1 MDTVY
6 AAPGTG
12 VRARAMTRPGR
23 SDMIRSRRTTRR
35 STTTRRILAVIGA
48 SVLVTGLAGCG
59 ADSDTAGGDGEKASK
74 LEGRGNITFVAGKD
88 TSGYW
93 KGLLEQWNSQHPK
106 EQVELVELPEA
117 ADQQRQRMID
127 NAQTKSD
134 AYTVLYVDVV
144 WTAEFAANGW
154 IEELPEKEFPLD
166 KMFPSVVD
174 TARYF
179 GKLYAVPQSTNGGL
193 LFYRK
198 DLLDKVDAKPPATW
212 QEMKDACKKIQAL
225 PEGKKADCY
234 AGQFEKYEGLTVNF
248 SEAVQSAG
256 GKVVDDQGKP
266 TLNTPEAKAGLQL
279 LVDSFKDGTIPREA
293 ITYKEEEGRRAF
305 QAGKLVFHRQWPYQY
320 ALANMKDGSS
330 KVAGK
335 FDVAPLPGVSGPG
348 SSTLG
353 GANMAISKFAKNKAT
368 ALDFIEF
375 ATTEESQRK
384 ALEVASTAGVHTALY
399 EDTELAKKWPYLP
412 MLKESILK
420 AVPRPVVVK
429 YGDAT
434 LAIQENAY
442 AALTG
447 DKTVDEALTKMQ
459 ADLETVT
466 KQ

>member
-1 MDTVY
+1 
-6 AAPGTG
+6 
-12 VRARAMTRPGR
+12 
-23 SDMIRSRRTTRR
+23 MIQSRRITRR
-35 STTTRRILAVIGA
+35 STVTRRLLAAVGA
-48 SVLVTGLAGCG
+48 GVLVASLAGCG
-59 ADSDTAGGDGEKASK
+59 TDSDTAGDGDKAGK

-93 KGLLEQWNSQHPK
+93 KKLLDEWNSQHPK
-106 EQVELVELPEA
+106 EQVSLVELPEA

-134 AYTVLYVDVV
+134 AHTVLYLDVV

-154 IEELPEKEFPLD
+154 IEELPESDFPLD

-198 DLLDKVDAKPPATW
+198 DLLEKAKVEAPKTW
-212 QEMKDACKKIQAL
+212 QEMKDACKKVKAL
-225 PEGKKADCY
+225 PEGKGVDCY

-256 GKVVDDQGKP
+256 GRIVDEEGKP
-266 TLNTPEAKAGLQL
+266 TLNTPQAKEGLQL
-279 LVDSFKDGTIPREA
+279 LVDSFKDGTIPKKA
-293 ITYKEEEGRRAF
+293 ITFKEEEGRRAF

-320 ALANMKDGSS
+320 ALANADDGSS

-335 FDVAPLPGVSGPG
+335 FDVAPLPGVAGPG

-368 ALDFIEF
+368 AMDFIKF
-375 ATTEESQRK
+375 ATTEEAQRT

-399 EDTELAKKWPYLP
+399 EDAELAKKWPYLP

-420 AVPRPVVVK
+420 AVPRPAVVK

-447 DKTVDEALTKMQ
+447 DKTVDQALTDMQ
-459 ADLETVT
+459 TDLGKVT
-466 KQ
+466 AQ

>member
-1 MDTVY
+1 
-6 AAPGTG
+6 
-12 VRARAMTRPGR
+12 
-23 SDMIRSRRTTRR
+23 MIQSRQITRR
-35 STTTRRILAVIGA
+35 STATRRLLAAIGA
-48 SVLVTGLAGCG
+48 GVLVASLAGCG
-59 ADSDTAGGDGEKASK
+59 TDSDTTGGGDKDGK

-93 KGLLEQWNSQHPK
+93 KKLLDEWNSQHPK
-106 EQVELVELPEA
+106 EQVSLVELPEA

-134 AYTVLYVDVV
+134 AHTVLYLDVV

-154 IEELPEKEFPLD
+154 IEELPESDFPLD

-198 DLLDKVDAKPPATW
+198 DLLEKAKVEAPKTW
-212 QEMKDACKKIQAL
+212 QEMKDACKKVKAL
-225 PEGKKADCY
+225 PQGKGVDCY

-256 GKVVDDQGKP
+256 GRIVDEEGKP
-266 TLNTPEAKAGLQL
+266 TLDTPQAKEGLQL
-279 LVDSFKDGTIPREA
+279 LVDSFKDGTIPKKA
-293 ITYKEEEGRRAF
+293 ITFKEEEGRRAF

-320 ALANMKDGSS
+320 GLANADDGSS

-335 FDVAPLPGVSGPG
+335 FDVAPLPGVAGPG

-368 ALDFIEF
+368 AIDFIKF
-375 ATTEESQRK
+375 ATTEESQRT

-399 EDTELAKKWPYLP
+399 EDAELAKKWPYLP

-420 AVPRPVVVK
+420 AVPRPAVVK

-447 DKTVDEALTKMQ
+447 DKTVDQALADMQ
-459 ADLETVT
+459 TDLGKVT
-466 KQ
+466 AQ

>member
-1 MDTVY
+1 
-6 AAPGTG
+6 
-12 VRARAMTRPGR
+12 
-23 SDMIRSRRTTRR
+23 MIQSRRTTRR
-35 STTTRRILAVIGA
+35 STATRRMLAAIGA
-48 SVLVTGLAGCG
+48 GVLVASLAGCG
-59 ADSDTAGGDGEKASK
+59 TDSDTAGGGDEKAGK

-93 KGLLEQWNSQHPK
+93 KKLLDEWNSKHPK
-106 EQVELVELPEA
+106 EQVSLVELPEA

-134 AYTVLYVDVV
+134 AHTVLYLDVV

-154 IEELPEKEFPLD
+154 IEELPEGEFPLD

-198 DLLDKVDAKPPATW
+198 DLLEKAKVEAPKTW
-212 QEMKDACKKIQAL
+212 QEMKDACKKVQAL
-225 PEGKKADCY
+225 PEGKGVDCY

-256 GKVVDDQGKP
+256 GRIVDEEGKP
-266 TLNTPEAKAGLQL
+266 TLNTPQAKEGLQL
-279 LVDSFKDGTIPREA
+279 LVDSFKDGTIPKKA
-293 ITYKEEEGRRAF
+293 ITFKEEEGRRAF

-320 ALANMKDGSS
+320 ALANADDGSS

-335 FDVAPLPGVSGPG
+335 FDVAPLPGVAGPG

-368 ALDFIEF
+368 AMDFIKF
-375 ATTEESQRK
+375 ATTEESQRT

-399 EDTELAKKWPYLP
+399 EDAELAKKWPYLP

-420 AVPRPVVVK
+420 AVPRPAVVK

-447 DKTVDEALTKMQ
+447 DKTVDQALTDMQ
-459 ADLETVT
+459 TDLGKVT
-466 KQ
+466 AQ

>member
-1 MDTVY
+1 
-6 AAPGTG
+6 
-12 VRARAMTRPGR
+12 
-23 SDMIRSRRTTRR
+23 MIRQRRVGQRR
-35 STTTRRILAVIGA
+35 AVRHPLLAGLA
-48 SVLVTGLAGCG
+48 AGVLIVGLAGCG
-59 ADSDTAGGDGEKASK
+59 TEETPKSDQKPATF
-74 LEGRGNITFVAGKD
+74 EGRGEITFVAGKD
-88 TSGYW
+88 TTGYW
-93 KGLLEQWNSQHPK
+93 KDLLDKWNTDHPK
-106 EQVELVELPEA
+106 EQVRLVELPES
-117 ADQQRQRMID
+117 ADQQRQQMIQ

-134 AYTVLYVDVV
+134 AYTVLYLDVV

-154 IEELPEKEFPLD
+154 VEQLPEDQYPLD
-166 KMFPSVVD
+166 QMFESVVN

-198 DLLDKVDAKPPATW
+198 DLLDKVDAKPPTTW
-212 QEMKDACKKIQAL
+212 QEMKDTCKKVQAL
-225 PEGKKADCY
+225 PQGKGVDCY

-256 GKVVDDQGKP
+256 GKVVDEQGKP

-279 LVDSFKDGTIPREA
+279 LVDSFKDGTIPKEG

-305 QAGKLVFHRQWPYQY
+305 QAGKVMFHRQWPYQY
-320 ALANMKDGSS
+320 GLANAKDGSS

-335 FDVAPLPGVSGPG
+335 FDIAPLPGVSGPG

-368 ALDFIEF
+368 ALDFIKY
-375 ATTEESQRK
+375 ATTEESQRT
-384 ALEVASTAGVHTALY
+384 ALQVASTAGVYKALY
-399 EDTELAKKWPYLP
+399 EDPELAKKWPYLP
-412 MLKESILK
+412 MLKESVLT
-420 AVPRPVVVK
+420 AVPRPAVVK

-447 DKTVDEALTKMQ
+447 DKTVDQALTDMQ
-459 ADLETVT
+459 TELEKVT